1 MTGISISGLAGS
13 QLAVEKFAF
22 ANLKRTETV
31 AIKSSGLKSYGE
43 DLFLIKVFIVPK
55 GEI

>member
-1 MTGISISGLAGS
+1 LAGS
-13 QLAVEKFAF
+13 KLAVEKVAF
-22 ANLKRTETV
+22 ANLKRAETV
-31 AIKSSGLKSYGE
+31 AIKSSGLKSDGE